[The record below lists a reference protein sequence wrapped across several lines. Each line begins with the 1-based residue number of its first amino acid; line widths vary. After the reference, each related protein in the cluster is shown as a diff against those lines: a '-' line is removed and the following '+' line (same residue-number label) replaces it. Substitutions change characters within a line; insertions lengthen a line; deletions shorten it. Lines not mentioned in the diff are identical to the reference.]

1 MASLLKN
8 FKLND
13 DLDKKYL
20 ISADMELLSSS
31 NNPIANSAVT
41 NAFTDLS
48 NALSS
53 YLQIKDKDQKIKSTP
68 LDILKMIDQAGDGE
82 VGEGIIREMA
92 ISCGD
97 WVELGPLL
105 PDEINNL
112 RVANSINVEN
122 VNLNN

>member
-97 WVELGPLL
+97 WVELEPLL